1 MASKR
6 TAAKRLKL
14 GDSCRFRVGVLGGFL
29 AYPYVASWHLSTK
42 LRGLPGQSEWR
53 LSGEDETEWADLLFG
68 GYRRRAAILSMLK
81 PKTACYSLSPVV
93 CVGTRVEEAGSLMLA
108 SGGLLPRE
116 MSSIMGS
123 ASPAVWMAR

>member
-68 GYRRRAAILSMLK
+68 GYRREADIDILLNSTKNGIFLRK
-81 PKTACYSLSPVV
+81 QITSQ
-93 CVGTRVEEAGSLMLA
+93 
-108 SGGLLPRE
+108 RE
-116 MSSIMGS
+116 IYVRS
-123 ASPAVWMAR
+123 